1 MRSEWAGH
9 RGGRWRA
16 GGPSP
21 GGAVAMGTAPPRP
34 GPVLGPGSGDLRP
47 GAAGRAEASAGPQH
61 PVWPHCSQAAA
72 SHGSRVHPA
81 AHVRCRMD
89 SAPVGC
95 CCLRA
100 VGPNGVL
107 GARGGFSPPRCPR
120 SQVPRAGPEDRTGPR
135 RGRSHGNCAA
145 RGGAPRAPPAAAMPR
160 PLAPHWPPS
169 SGHAPTSQSR
179 PPAATRPEGR
189 RGAGANGSG
198 GRGATAERQTNGNTG
213 GCGRAPG
220 GPIGG
225 RGACPGSGKRAATG
239 TRR

>member
-1 MRSEWAGH
+1 MLWNARPYGVNSASARPVSPSGGWGQ
-9 RGGRWRA
+9 RGSGEALRVLHLRPRCGPKGPVGPLPIGDGLVASW
-16 GGPSP
+16 PSP
-21 GGAVAMGTAPPRP
+21 CFSPPA
-34 GPVLGPGSGDLRP
+34 D
-47 GAAGRAEASAGPQH
+47 
-61 PVWPHCSQAAA
+61 
-72 SHGSRVHPA
+72 
-81 AHVRCRMD
+81 VRCRMD
-89 SAPVGC
+89 SVPVGC

-107 GARGGFSPPRCPR
+107 GALRGFSPPRSPR

-169 SGHAPTSQSR
+169 SGHAPISQSR

-198 GRGATAERQTNGNTG
+198 GRGVTAERQTNGNTG

>member
-81 AHVRCRMD
+81 AHVRRRGEARRRPRGHEATPDGEGAHGAFGTAAQPQMQNTQRFPRPPLPPPPGRRHGAGRSAVYPIGPRVPQHAGRDFLGDYKQQLGEGITEQPPQGSSLWGGGGGLTRSRGGREAPNSVEAMD
-89 SAPVGC
+89 GAGLAGQS
-95 CCLRA
+95 RA
-100 VGPNGVL
+100 VL
-107 GARGGFSPPRCPR
+107 
-120 SQVPRAGPEDRTGPR
+120 T
-135 RGRSHGNCAA
+135 
-145 RGGAPRAPPAAAMPR
+145 AAA
-160 PLAPHWPPS
+160 
-169 SGHAPTSQSR
+169 GF
-179 PPAATRPEGR
+179 AAGGGSAR
-189 RGAGANGSG
+189 R
-198 GRGATAERQTNGNTG
+198 
-213 GCGRAPG
+213 C
-220 GPIGG
+220 
-225 RGACPGSGKRAATG
+225 ACP
-239 TRR
+239 